1 MAKRNHESVLMSVK
15 LKSIVISY
23 SADDAAFHRE
33 SLLEYTQGNALR
45 ILKNHPTRYHAIA
58 VVETEEE
65 AERAIAIFSR
75 QQRVAR
81 GVEEPILIK
90 HQRMP
95 AAQGRIYSGGFWDQ

>member
-1 MAKRNHESVLMSVK
+1 MSVK

-45 ILKNHPTRYHAIA
+45 ILKNRPTRYHAIA
-58 VVETEEE
+58 VVETKEE

-81 GVEEPILIK
+81 GVEEPTLIK
-90 HQRMP
+90 HRRI
-95 AAQGRIYSGGFWDQ
+95 AATPGRICLGDLWDR

>member
-1 MAKRNHESVLMSVK
+1 MNVK
-15 LKSIVISY
+15 LKSIVVSY

-58 VVETEEE
+58 VVETIEE
-65 AERAIAIFSR
+65 AERAMAVFSR

-81 GVEEPILIK
+81 GVEEPTVVKPQMIS
-90 HQRMP
+90 
-95 AAQGRIYSGGFWDQ
+95 AAAACA